1 MQHQS
6 SLTSPGEPVM
16 SDVPSSPRGC
26 ISGIS
31 SAVLSKVVSTEVVLE
46 LGATSAVSKW
56 KHIARWL
63 DISDITITKLAS
75 DNPNDL
81 GEVFHQMMITWKGQ
95 EGDKATNEKLVKA
108 LTKLKLQDVIDTIKP
123 LMT

>member
-1 MQHQS
+1 MQHQP

-16 SDVPSSPRGC
+16 SDVPSSPQGC
-26 ISGIS
+26 IS

-46 LGATSAVSKW
+46 LGETAAVSQW
-56 KHIARWL
+56 RHIARRL
-63 DISDITITKLAS
+63 GISDVTITKLAS

-81 GEVFHQMMITWKGQ
+81 DEVFHQMMITWKGQ